1 VIIIAAIVLL
11 LFLLGYVK
19 ASSNQAYIIFSVK
32 KDGKVLIVV
41 AIILAAALAF
51 VLIRSILGSFEAPSV
66 GQYMVQ
72 NVVGC
77 TVGQAQEQS
86 GVKNIFTI
94 NVTGMMSSDE
104 YVAGTIAKQ
113 DPEAS
118 TYQEGDNLVI
128 NVWVSTGEDVGE
140 MIDVT
145 NKTVTEAKVLL
156 KSLIDKYDLE
166 VVAQEEDMQ
175 YSDTITANYIIS
187 STPTATEPLKK
198 GDTIYLVVSKGPGN

>member
-1 VIIIAAIVLL
+1 VAIVLL

-41 AIILAAALAF
+41 AIILASALAF

-86 GVKNIFTI
+86 GVKDIFTI

-187 STPTATEPLKK
+187 STPAATEPLKK
-198 GDTIYLVVSKGPGN
+198 GDTIYLVVSKGSGN

>member
-1 VIIIAAIVLL
+1 
-11 LFLLGYVK
+11 
-19 ASSNQAYIIFSVK
+19 
-32 KDGKVLIVV
+32 
-41 AIILAAALAF
+41 
-51 VLIRSILGSFEAPSV
+51 
-66 GQYMVQ
+66 
-72 NVVGC
+72 
-77 TVGQAQEQS
+77 
-86 GVKNIFTI
+86 
-94 NVTGMMSSDE
+94 MMSSDE

-113 DPEAS
+113 DPEAN
-118 TYQEGDNLVI
+118 TYQESDNLVI